1 MKRII
6 SVLLAAAILISGCS
20 SALAEED
27 TSSSTESAV
36 KQSAPEVETE
46 DYAEAESF
54 KSLSDPKLPQY
65 IEDTVYAGLADQFQ
79 SEDYVIQ
86 NVKAVYIS
94 EDYLEESAYNSK
106 SNIFFGYTL
115 EELDKQFKGTPYV
128 FTLGDDGETTVVP
141 FEDYDD
147 IYDKIIKNVAVG
159 TGVILVCVT
168 VSVISAGVGA
178 VPVSMIFSAA
188 AKTGTTVALSSA
200 GFSAVFAGAVTGV
213 QTKDYNQALR
223 AAALEGSK
231 GFKWGAISGALAGG
245 GQKLY
250 SINNPKPTP
259 QPGPDSNV
267 SEVISVL
274 DGGKDEPKWK
284 RAEEEALKELGG
296 RAQVSFL
303 DGKEVPANTPGATRP
318 DIVRRVG
325 DHLEA
330 VEVKYYNLANKECR
344 STLLRELK
352 REVADRVANLPE
364 GSTQRVVLNV
374 TDRNFSKPLVDDVVS
389 TIRKELMPIYED
401 IPVDIVGL

>member
-6 SVLLAAAILISGCS
+6 SVLLASAIIISGCF
-20 SALAEED
+20 SALAEEN
-27 TSSSTESAV
+27 TSSFTESAV
-36 KQSAPEVETE
+36 KQGAQETE
-46 DYAEAESF
+46 TEGYTEAESF
-54 KSLSDPKLPQY
+54 ESLSDPKLPQY
-65 IEDTVYAGLADQFQ
+65 IEDVVYAGLEDQFQ

-128 FTLGDDGETTVVP
+128 FTLGDDGKTTVVP

-147 IYDKIIKNVAVG
+147 IYDKIIKNIAVG

-178 VPVSMIFSAA
+178 IPVSMIFSAA

-231 GFKWGAISGALAGG
+231 GFKWGAISGALSGG
-245 GQKLY
+245 LSEFSALQNPVGAKL
-250 SINNPKPTP
+250 
-259 QPGPDSNV
+259 G
-267 SEVISVL
+267 SEPAWR
-274 DGGKDEPKWK
+274 EAEK
-284 RAEEEALKELGG
+284 RALDKFGG
-296 RAQVSFL
+296 REQVSFL
-303 DGKEVPANTPGATRP
+303 NGKEVQFGTPGATRP
-318 DIVRRVG
+318 DILRTVG
-325 DHLEA
+325 SHLEA
-330 VEVKYYNLANKECR
+330 VEVKYYNLADQGCR

-352 REVADRVANLPE
+352 REVTDRVANLPA
-364 GSTQRVVLNV
+364 GSTQRVVLDV
-374 TDRNFSKPLVDDVVS
+374 TNRNFSKSLVDDVAS